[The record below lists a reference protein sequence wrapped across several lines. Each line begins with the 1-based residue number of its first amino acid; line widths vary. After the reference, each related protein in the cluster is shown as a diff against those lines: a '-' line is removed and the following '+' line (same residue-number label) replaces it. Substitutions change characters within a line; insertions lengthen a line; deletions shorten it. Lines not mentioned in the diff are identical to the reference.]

1 MQKIVKSSEL
11 QFSIKRQKPHFQPI
25 LAPLLSKNIKDFSKT
40 MIEINFKS

>member
-25 LAPLLSKNIKDFSKT
+25 SPLLSKNIKDFSKT